1 MSEMKDRL
9 TFTLFT
15 PHRTLEPVECDS
27 VRLCITDSVSG
38 EFSGSYGIRRGHAK
52 AVFALA
58 SGVISV
64 SLDGKEIYSVQCD
77 GGFATVENNEVRVI
91 ADSIKE

>member
-1 MSEMKDRL
+1 MKDKL

-15 PHRTLEPVECDS
+15 PHRTLDPLECDS
-27 VRLCITDSVSG
+27 VRLCIADSVSG
-38 EFSGSYGIRRGHAK
+38 KFSGTYGIRKGHAK

-58 SGVISV
+58 AGRISV
-64 SLDGKEIYSVQCD
+64 GLDGKEIYSVQCD

>member
-1 MSEMKDRL
+1 MRDKL

-15 PHRTLEPVECDS
+15 PHRTLAPLECDS
-27 VRLCITDSVSG
+27 VRLCIADSVSG
-38 EFSGSYGIRRGHAK
+38 EFSGSYGIRKGHAK

-64 SLDGKEIYSVQCD
+64 SLDGKEIYSVECE

>member
-1 MSEMKDRL
+1 MKDRL
-9 TFTLFT
+9 IFTLFT

-27 VRLCITDSVSG
+27 VRLCIADSVSG
-38 EFSGSYGIRRGHAK
+38 KFSGSYGIRKGHAK

-58 SGVISV
+58 GGRISV
-64 SLDGKEIYSVQCD
+64 SLDGKEIYSVECE

-91 ADSIKE
+91 ADGVREN